1 MTFSCHP
8 GKYKIAAGTIY
19 TALVLASS
27 LIPMEGRLGRFSMEV
42 GLTPVVQ
49 NFLHVPMF
57 MVLTILWLQLM
68 NGASMGR
75 TAKFLLVIGA
85 AFAFGALNELIQ
97 IFIPG
102 RYTGIV
108 DLGLNLVGVIMGA
121 LVFVLAERLKP
132 GAVRR
137 LVCG

>member
-1 MTFSCHP
+1 
-8 GKYKIAAGTIY
+8 
-19 TALVLASS
+19 
-27 LIPMEGRLGRFSMEV
+27 
-42 GLTPVVQ
+42 
-49 NFLHVPMF
+49 
-57 MVLTILWLQLM
+57 
-68 NGASMGR
+68 MGR